1 MEEAS
6 RRMEPRDMGPEWETR
21 GREAA
26 AARSQ
31 KIQWVLIS
39 VASFWTC
46 QFNYDASQLTA
57 MHLEPITVHVKINYC
72 IFQLS

>member
-1 MEEAS
+1 MEKACSE
-6 RRMEPRDMGPEWETR
+6 MKPRNVGPEWETK

-26 AARSQ
+26 AVHSW

-57 MHLEPITVHVKINYC
+57 MHMEPITAHVKINYC